1 MFDRHEGKEPL
12 MSVVFGCFGLMALSK
27 ILRTIVALVIVFRC
41 RKEDLAAIA
50 TALAPW
56 WGRNSRT

>member
-1 MFDRHEGKEPL
+1 